1 MQVYRKIG
9 KIRALF
15 GISMSYLPFC
25 PEKGRVVIKKTEA
38 ILALLVI
45 LHILGIEKTAYLQ
58 PNTARGN
65 IPSHIPAQLRQ
76 QIERLYSRVPVE
88 RADAA
93 VRLGQMGEKAVPAIP
108 FLVGML
114 GDSTQSVS
122 EAGDVAT
129 SPGVEAASAL
139 VRIGRPA
146 VEALVAVLMD
156 EDSSIQGHA
165 VWALGEIK
173 DRRAV
178 EPLIALLKDKDPF
191 VSGKAAWALGEIK
204 DRRGVEPLIAALNHK
219 QWSVRTTAAEALG
232 KIGDRRG
239 VEPLIAAMEDEEGR
253 VRLDAAV
260 ALGEMR
266 DPRVVEP
273 LIAALKDE
281 SRDVRSRAAE
291 ALRKITGKD
300 FGKDSDRWH
309 EWWEENRETA
319 FDCCT

>member
-1 MQVYRKIG
+1 
-9 KIRALF
+9 
-15 GISMSYLPFC
+15 MSYLPSC
-25 PEKGRVVIKKTEA
+25 PEERRKTIKRMRT
-38 ILALLVI
+38 IPALLVFI
-45 LHILGIEKTAYLQ
+45 RIVAIGPIGYAQ
-58 PNTARGN
+58 PNIAREN
-65 IPSHIPAQLRQ
+65 IPAHISAHVRQ
-76 QIERLYSRVPVE
+76 QIERLYSPVPGE

-93 VRLGQMGEKAVPAIP
+93 IHLGQMGDQAGPAIP

-114 GDSTQSVS
+114 GDSTQFVS
-122 EAGDVAT
+122 EAGDMAT
-129 SPGVEAASAL
+129 SPGAEAAGAL

-146 VEALVAVLMD
+146 VEALVAVLGG
-156 EDSSIQGHA
+156 EDSSIQVHA
-165 VWALGEIK
+165 ASVMGEIG
-173 DRRAV
+173 DPRAV

-191 VSGKAAWALGEIK
+191 VSGKAVWALGEIK
-204 DRRGVEPLIAALNHK
+204 DRRAVGPLIAALNHE
-219 QWSVRTTAAEALG
+219 QWSVRTAAAEAVG
-232 KIGDRRG
+232 KIGDRRA
-239 VEPLIAAMEDEEGR
+239 VEPLIAAMEDKEAL
-253 VRLDAAV
+253 VRSNAAV
-260 ALGEMR
+260 ALGEIR